1 MAAVIDGE
9 LATVGDSNADAVYH
23 LLAWV
28 MPPAESGGGTGSLL
42 GRDLEPLGIPTL
54 DAYADRYARRMGLSE
69 IPHLETLLAYNLFR
83 FAAIL
88 QGIAGRVRDGTATNA
103 NAAAMAREVRPLAV
117 AAWDWAR
124 RAGAG

>member
-1 MAAVIDGE
+1 
-9 LATVGDSNADAVYH
+9 
-23 LLAWV
+23 
-28 MPPAESGGGTGSLL
+28 
-42 GRDLEPLGIPTL
+42 
-54 DAYADRYARRMGLSE
+54 MGLAE

-117 AAWDWAR
+117 TAWEWAR
-124 RAGAG
+124 RAGAQ